1 MSAYIGDVVKN
12 GLVLYLDA
20 ANSKS
25 YVSGSSTWFDLSGN
39 NNSGSLTNG
48 PTFSSDGKGNMV
60 FDGTNDHVI
69 LARPSIMSGSQ
80 VSFCVWVNITSTRDG
95 SIIWL
100 EDGND
105 ARYFSV
111 HLTWGDNVIYFDGGN
126 GTGTSGGVFD
136 RINKSTTATERSG
149 WHYWCFTKNSS
160 TGIMRI
166 YLDGTLWH
174 SGTGQNAP
182 VAAASLGLINK
193 TDGASYVAHHR
204 NAISSIKFY
213 NRELSPAEIL
223 ENYNATKGRFDTPRA
238 INSVQPRLVTN
249 GLVMS
254 LDAGNKKSY
263 VSGSSTIF
271 DLSGNGYNGT
281 LTNGPTFNSS
291 NNGSIAFDGTND
303 YITRS
308 NVIRIGG
315 SNQKMTVEAAFFIP
329 TGGGGWIATNER
341 ETGQT
346 GHGWYWCTAS
356 ECFYEQHATN
366 GPPYVY
372 RVYASS
378 TGLSYIKTNDWN
390 IVSWSVEVGT
400 TSMFCNF
407 LINGYTETV
416 ANNSIIISNETTTDD
431 NIDIGRRR
439 NAGYSTEYSSIRIAN
454 VRIYNRALNRN
465 EQIQNYNA
473 LKGRFGL

>member
-25 YVSGSSTWFDLSGN
+25 YVSGSNTWFDLSGN

-48 PTFSSDGKGNMV
+48 PTFSSDVKGNMV

-80 VSFCVWVNITSTRDG
+80 VSFCAWVKIISTKDG

-111 HLTWGDNVIYFDGGN
+111 HLTWGDNSIYFDGGN
-126 GTGTSGGVFD
+126 GTGTSGGFFD

-193 TDGASYVAHHR
+193 TDGASYVSHHN

-223 ENYNATKGRFDTPRA
+223 ENYNATKGRFDTPRV

-254 LDAGNKKSY
+254 LDAGNRKSY

-271 DLSGNGYNGT
+271 DLSGTGNHGT
-281 LTNGPTFNSS
+281 LNNGPTFSS
-291 NNGSIAFDGTND
+291 ANNGSIVFDGSNDLISTTNSVNNPQT
-303 YITRS
+303 YTI
-308 NVIRIGG
+308 
-315 SNQKMTVEAAFFIP
+315 AAWFKTS
-329 TGGGGWIATNER
+329 TGGGKKIIGFESSQVGAGGNYDRMLYIGANNKIYFGQYINGTVVAVSPSTYNDNIWHYIVGTYGSEGTTMRLYVDGVSVATAAASSAQSYTGWWKIGGINLNSWTNGVNGYYTGNIAAAHVYNR
-341 ETGQT
+341 GLS
-346 GHGWYWCTAS
+346 AS
-356 ECFYEQHATN
+356 E
-366 GPPYVY
+366 V
-372 RVYASS
+372 
-378 TGLSYIKTNDWN
+378 L
-390 IVSWSVEVGT
+390 
-400 TSMFCNF
+400 
-407 LINGYTETV
+407 
-416 ANNSIIISNETTTDD
+416 
-431 NIDIGRRR
+431 
-439 NAGYSTEYSSIRIAN
+439 
-454 VRIYNRALNRN
+454 
-465 EQIQNYNA
+465 QNYNA